1 MWNFNEIVRTE
12 DRAKLSFSMRF
23 SHSNSS
29 AVAGGVWIIKYK
41 LRRRGG
47 KLTNLFSISAPNR
60 LKPRREH
67 RLDTV
72 METVKFAAFH
82 DRSNTTG
89 LLGFKT
95 FKVRL
100 AEIVG
105 ADNAN
110 KVAAM
115 FAERIKSELTVNS

>member
-1 MWNFNEIVRTE
+1 MWNFGEIVRSE
-12 DRAKLSFSMRF
+12 DRAKLSLSMKF
-23 SHSNSS
+23 SHSKPISI
-29 AVAGGVWIIKYK
+29 AGGVWTIKYK
-41 LRRRGG
+41 LRRREG
-47 KLTNLFSISAPNR
+47 KLTNLFSISAPDR

-105 ADNAN
+105 VDNAN
-110 KVAAM
+110 KVATM
-115 FAERIKSELTVNS
+115 LAERIKSELTVNS